1 MDREEINTYYWNKDI
16 TLKTAD
22 HFREEL
28 QSFIQNE
35 KDKLILS
42 LKGVEYINSSGLGV
56 IADAVI
62 QARKQEK
69 ELVVADIQE
78 SISEIF
84 EIVKFGSFIHLFV
97 TKEEATQF
105 FLQNGKEMSL

>member
-1 MDREEINTYYWNKDI
+1 MMDTYYWNKDI

-22 HFREEL
+22 QFREEL
-28 QSFIQNE
+28 QAFIQDE
-35 KDKLILS
+35 KDQLILS

-56 IADAVI
+56 IADAVM

-69 ELVVADIQE
+69 ELVVADIQDP
-78 SISEIF
+78 ISEIF

-97 TKEEATQF
+97 TEEEATQYYI
-105 FLQNGKEMSL
+105 QNEKSKSL